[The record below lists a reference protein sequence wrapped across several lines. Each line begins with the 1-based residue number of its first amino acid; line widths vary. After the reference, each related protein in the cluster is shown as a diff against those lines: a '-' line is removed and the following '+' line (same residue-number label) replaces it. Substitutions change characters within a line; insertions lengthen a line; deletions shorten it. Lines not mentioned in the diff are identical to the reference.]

1 MMGNLRSVMMTLLI
15 IGMVSVGIT
24 GCMRDTVGPVDDND
38 NLVSATLPDPD
49 MSGSTYEE
57 ASIEVE
63 MRIKVPAASVR
74 RLMFGDVLRR
84 MRLDS
89 SQAGQVKT
97 LLSSHEDCVRSA
109 ITALRDSE
117 KAILDSAK
125 AARQVIIDSLT
136 AGSIDTA
143 TARERM
149 RALNDSTTRALINNP
164 AVAVAWE
171 ALKACRDEFFTAFR
185 AILTER
191 QLKLLDEWLSDR
203 GGHPVKPRCNQ
214 GDDDDDDQGDDDD
227 GHHHD
232 DDHHHGHG
240 NGHKKHG
247 G

>member
-24 GCMRDTVGPVDDND
+24 GCMRDTTGPVDDND

-49 MSGSTYEE
+49 MSGSTYEG

-74 RLMFGDVLRR
+74 RLMFGDIIRR

-89 SQAGQVKT
+89 SQIVEVKT

-136 AGSIDTA
+136 AGSIDSA
-143 TARERM
+143 TARD
-149 RALNDSTTRALINNP
+149 AGA
-164 AVAVAWE
+164 
-171 ALKACRDEFFTAFR
+171 
-185 AILTER
+185 ER
-191 QLKLLDEWLSDR
+191 QHDAGAGQQPGSCR
-203 GGHPVKPRCNQ
+203 GLGSAEGMSRRVLHGIPRNP
-214 GDDDDDDQGDDDD
+214 D
-227 GHHHD
+227 GAPAD
-232 DDHHHGHG
+232 PAG
-240 NGHKKHG
+240 
-247 G
+247 